1 MKTTIALAFVIFAV
15 GCKSPEEKCIDSQ
28 IERSKRREN
37 CGLMVTLTKDEAQK
51 RCADDAKPENK
62 EWVEDQKFIDAG
74 ETCEAMKVR
83 TAQIAARM
91 QKKAAEQAWKDFTA
105 THDISG
111 LTPEQIEQLK
121 RVAQ

>member
-1 MKTTIALAFVIFAV
+1 MKTIVALAFVILAV

-28 IERSKRREN
+28 VERSKRREN
-37 CGLMVTLTKDEAQK
+37 CGLMVTLTKDEARK
-51 RCADDAKPENK
+51 RCAEDAKPENK
-62 EWVEDQKFIDAG
+62 EWVADQRFIDAG

-83 TAQIAARM
+83 AADVAARM
-91 QKKAAEQAWKDFTA
+91 RKKTAEQAWKDFAA